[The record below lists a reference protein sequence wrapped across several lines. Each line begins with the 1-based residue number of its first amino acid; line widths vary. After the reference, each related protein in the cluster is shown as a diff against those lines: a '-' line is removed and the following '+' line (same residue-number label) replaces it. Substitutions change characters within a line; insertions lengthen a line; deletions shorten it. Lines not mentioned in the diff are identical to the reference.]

1 MLLIHLLQR
10 ESFVKSVSSNTVQNF
25 LDWFSESTMFT
36 AFIESRLDRSVDP
49 RGEFR
54 IILLKINSY
63 ETFIFI
69 SQSL

>member
-1 MLLIHLLQR
+1 MLLILLLQR

-54 IILLKINSY
+54 IILL
-63 ETFIFI
+63 
-69 SQSL
+69 

>member
-49 RGEFR
+49 RGELV
-54 IILLKINSY
+54 IILLQMIIYK
-63 ETFIFI
+63 
-69 SQSL
+69 QL